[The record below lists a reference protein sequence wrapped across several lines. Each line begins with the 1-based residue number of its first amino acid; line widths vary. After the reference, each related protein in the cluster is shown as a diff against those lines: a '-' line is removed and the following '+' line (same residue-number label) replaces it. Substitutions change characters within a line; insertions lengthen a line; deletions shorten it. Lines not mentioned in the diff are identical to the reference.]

1 MSSTAGPQLQIF
13 ERGLSRGSDLSML
26 LAPLRPGYGPTR
38 APVQTMIIIQIAKP
52 IDRLAAVRAN
62 ISISMN

>member
-1 MSSTAGPQLQIF
+1 LLGELDVIHGRPSAPDL

-38 APVQTMIIIQIAKP
+38 APVQTMIII
-52 IDRLAAVRAN
+52 
-62 ISISMN
+62 